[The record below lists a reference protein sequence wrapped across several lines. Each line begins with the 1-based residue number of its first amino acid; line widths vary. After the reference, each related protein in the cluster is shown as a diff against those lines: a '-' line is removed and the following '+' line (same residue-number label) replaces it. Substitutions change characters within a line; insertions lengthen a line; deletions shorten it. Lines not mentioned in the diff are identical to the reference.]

1 MTDNPDNQD
10 SNENGGTDREQTLLE
25 HLLELRTR
33 LVRAVLAVGVATI
46 ALLPF
51 SQEIYTFMAE
61 PMMRHMPEG
70 SGMIAIDVTTPFLTP
85 FKLTLL
91 CGLVLAIP
99 VVIYQIWAFVA
110 PGLYDKEKHLAKP
123 LLISA
128 TLLFYLGC
136 AFAYYVVFP
145 VAFDFFQRMAPEGV
159 NVSTDIRSYLQF
171 ITALFFAF
179 GIAFELPIA
188 IIILVA
194 LGVTTPDKL
203 ATKRPFIFV
212 GAFAIGMLLT
222 PPDVISQTLL
232 AIPMWMLF
240 EFGLVLSRFLV
251 TKRREEEQEAEAES

>member
-1 MTDNPDNQD
+1 MTD
-10 SNENGGTDREQTLLE
+10 SNDETDREQTLLD
-25 HLLELRTR
+25 HLLELRNR
-33 LVRAVLAVGVATI
+33 LMRAVIAIAGATI
-46 ALLPF
+46 VLLPF
-51 SQEIYTFMAE
+51 SQEIYSFMAD
-61 PMMRHMPEG
+61 PLLRHLPEG
-70 SGMIAIDVTTPFLTP
+70 SSMIAIDVTTPFLTP
-85 FKLTLL
+85 FKLTLM

-99 VVIYQIWAFVA
+99 VVIYQIWSFVA
-110 PGLYDKEKHLAKP
+110 PGLYEKEKHLAKP
-123 LLISA
+123 LLFSA

-145 VAFDFFQRMAPEGV
+145 VAFEFFTKMAPEGV
-159 NVSTDIRSYLQF
+159 AVSTDIRSYLQF
-171 ITALFFAF
+171 ITTLFFAF

-240 EFGLVLSRFLV
+240 EFGLVLSRMLV
-251 TKRREEEQEAEAES
+251 SKRRKDEEKAKAEGSNPS